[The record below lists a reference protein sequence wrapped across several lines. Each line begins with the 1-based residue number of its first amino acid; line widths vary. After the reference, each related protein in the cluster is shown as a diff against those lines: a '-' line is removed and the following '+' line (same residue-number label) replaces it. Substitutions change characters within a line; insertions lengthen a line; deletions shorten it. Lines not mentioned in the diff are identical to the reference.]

1 MGEVE
6 ELLNTVLLGALVVGV
21 LLLPGYALNT
31 LIVVVLVRGALRTVG
46 AFLLKLGLDVDN
58 LLFLLFFLLGLLF
71 LGLLLAFLGRL
82 FSGSLFT
89 RFLRALL
96 IFLVKSSIAF
106 LFSLRA
112 TLIVT
117 SYNRPPAFF
126 FLLFVPLSYPPLC
139 RPSHHPPCVPV

>member
-1 MGEVE
+1 MMTPDGC
-6 ELLNTVLLGALVVGV
+6 LSRGPIYNTE
-21 LLLPGYALNT
+21 Y
-31 LIVVVLVRGALRTVG
+31 LI
-46 AFLLKLGLDVDN
+46 
-58 LLFLLFFLLGLLF
+58 
-71 LGLLLAFLGRL
+71 GRAAGNRPPPSAAHL
-82 FSGSLFT
+82 QKRNAIVSHT
-89 RFLRALL
+89 L